1 MRAQIGD
8 GDTIPGFELDK
19 AKLATLLRRAQQAHV
34 LYERSRGGTDDRW
47 VEWYAG
53 YILEQL
59 KKESDDHT
67 N

>member
-1 MRAQIGD
+1 
-8 GDTIPGFELDK
+8 
-19 AKLATLLRRAQQAHV
+19 V
-34 LYERSRGGTDDRW
+34 LYERSRGRTDDRW
-47 VEWYAG
+47 AEWYAG